1 VDNINFYTPGQAMDA
16 LNISYPT
23 LIRRVKANKIPYI
36 RIGRS
41 LRFPRSYFEQ
51 LEREA
56 MESTGR
62 VQADD

>member
-1 VDNINFYTPGQAMDA
+1 MDNINFLTPAQTMDA

-23 LIRRVKANKIPYI
+23 LIRRVKNNSIPYI
-36 RIGRS
+36 RIGKA

-56 MESTGR
+56 MKSTGR
-62 VQADD
+62 ARIDD